1 MPFLIPDRILS
12 RFCEL
17 TPEYLLSRGIRGL
30 LLDMDNTLI
39 PYEEAFPTDEIIA
52 FVRAMQARGIGVA
65 LVSNNRKPRLTRFNE
80 TLALPAYSFAGKPL
94 PFTLWR
100 ASRALRV
107 PIRKCALMGDQL
119 LTDMIGAR
127 LAGMTSFI
135 VPPIR
140 DKQKRLIRLKR
151 RIETPLVR
159 RYRKKNPSDAEI
171 GTETWKKARTNK

>member
-1 MPFLIPDRILS
+1 MPFFTPDRIFS

-39 PYEEAFPTDEIIA
+39 PYEEELPTAEITAFI
-52 FVRAMQARGIGVA
+52 RSMQENGIGVA
-65 LVSNNRKPRLTRFNE
+65 LVTNNRKRRLLRFNE
-80 TLALPAYSFAGKPL
+80 SLALPAFSFSVKPL
-94 PFTLWR
+94 PHNLWR
-100 ASRALRV
+100 AARRLSV
-107 PIRKCALMGDQL
+107 KPSECALMGDQL
-119 LTDMIGAR
+119 LTDMLGAR

-151 RIETPLVR
+151 RIERPLVR
-159 RYRKKNPSDAEI
+159 RYRKKNPCDAEI
-171 GTETWKKARTNK
+171 GTATWKK